1 LLEEAFGGRIKP
13 MKKVAIIGCGFA
25 GLAASIYFWRH
36 AKDLDV
42 HVFDRKPTFDFL
54 PMLPDCLGRN
64 ISPEHL
70 FFPIAF
76 LSKIYGFDFINESV
90 SGVDLQSNIVST
102 AERQVKFDYLL
113 IASGSETN
121 FYGNNQVE
129 KLAYK
134 LDSVQDAKDIS
145 KVLKA
150 NKFESFVISGAGYTG
165 VEIATNLSVFFK
177 SKKIEKKIIIV
188 ERNPSILG
196 PLPEWMKAYAYEN
209 LRRLNVE
216 ILTQNTISKVEGNKI
231 FISNGRIF
239 DNSMLIWAAGV
250 KTPDYVQALKLE
262 KNPQG
267 RLKVDEY
274 LRIGRNS
281 FVAGDCA
288 NFIHKNQALRM
299 AVQFSIIQGSSAAR
313 NILADIKGAGLCK
326 FSPIDL
332 GFIVPMANNRSCGKV
347 LGVNMRGRLATMF
360 HFLMCIYR
368 SYGARN
374 RIGVINDLIVPTR
387 HQ

>member
-1 LLEEAFGGRIKP
+1 MLEEAFGGRIKP

-25 GLAASIYFWRH
+25 GLAASIYFRRH
-36 AKDLDV
+36 AKDLRV
-42 HVFDRKPTFDFL
+42 CVVDRKPTFDFL
-54 PMLPDCLGRN
+54 PMLPDALGRN
-64 ISPEHL
+64 INPEHL
-70 FFPIAF
+70 FFPIAL
-76 LSKIYGFDFINESV
+76 LSKIYGFDFINEPV

-102 AERQVKFDYLL
+102 SQRQVRFDYLL

-121 FYGNNQVE
+121 FYGDSRIQNS
-129 KLAYK
+129 AYK
-134 LDSVQDAKDIS
+134 LDDVRDARDIS
-145 KVLKA
+145 KALKE
-150 NKFESFVISGAGYTG
+150 NKFDSFVISGAGYTG
-165 VEIATNLSVFFK
+165 VEIATNLSVFFE
-177 SKKIEKKIIIV
+177 SKKIERKICIV

-196 PLPEWMKAYAYEN
+196 PLPEWMKAYVYEN

-250 KTPDYVQALKLE
+250 KTADYVQALKLE

-274 LRIGRNS
+274 LRISENS

-288 NFIHKNQALRM
+288 NFVHKNQALRM
-299 AVQFSIIQGSSAAR
+299 AAQFSIMQGSLAAR
-313 NILADIKGAGLCK
+313 NILAYIKGARLAK

-347 LGVNMRGRLATMF
+347 LGLNMSGRLATMF

-368 SYGARN
+368 SYGLRN
-374 RIGVINDLIVPTR
+374 RVGIINDLISPAR
-387 HQ
+387 NR

>member
-1 LLEEAFGGRIKP
+1 MLEEAFGGRIRL
-13 MKKVAIIGCGFA
+13 MKKIAIIGSGFA
-25 GLAASIYFWRH
+25 GLAASIFFQRH
-36 AKDLDV
+36 AKDLEV

-70 FFPIAF
+70 SFPIAL
-76 LSKIYGFDFINESV
+76 LSRIYGFNFINEPV
-90 SGVDLQSNIVST
+90 SGVDLQSNIIST
-102 AERQVKFDYLL
+102 SGRQAKFDYLL

-121 FYGNNQVE
+121 FYGNTQVQS
-129 KLAYK
+129 LAYK
-134 LDSVQDAKDIS
+134 LDDAQDAKNIS
-145 KVLKA
+145 NALKT
-150 NKFESFVISGAGYTG
+150 NEFDYFVISGAGYTG

-196 PLPEWMKAYAYEN
+196 PLPEWMKVYASEN

-216 ILTQNTISKVEGNKI
+216 IIAANTISKVEKNKI
-231 FISNGRIF
+231 FISNGRVF

-250 KTPDYVQALKLE
+250 KTADYVQALKLE
-262 KNPQG
+262 KTPQG

-274 LRIGRNS
+274 LRAGGNS

-299 AVQFSIIQGSSAAR
+299 AVQFSIMQGNCAAR
-313 NILADIKGAGLCK
+313 NILASIKGKKPYK
-326 FSPIDL
+326 FSPVDL
-332 GFIVPMANNRSCGKV
+332 GFIVPMANNRSCGRV
-347 LGVNMRGRLATMF
+347 LGINMRGCLATML

-374 RIGVINDLIVPTR
+374 RIGIINDLIAPTR
-387 HQ
+387 R